1 VFYWSALWEARAMR
15 DRDVFVVGGANSA
28 GQTAVHL
35 ASCGARVTILSRR
48 PSFAQTMSAYLI
60 DEIENSPAIRVQH
73 GVEVIGGGGCGCL
86 ESLTLRD
93 RRSGREETVPA
104 QALFVL
110 IGVEPRTDWLPA
122 NIERDRSGFVLA
134 GADLNPP
141 TLPPAPRHL
150 FPATPLPPLFAPRDV
165 LHRSL

>member
-1 VFYWSALWEARAMR
+1 
-15 DRDVFVVGGANSA
+15 
-28 GQTAVHL
+28 
-35 ASCGARVTILSRR
+35 
-48 PSFAQTMSAYLI
+48 MSAYLI

-134 GADLNPP
+134 GADLNPTRWP
-141 TLPPAPRHL
+141 LARRQLSLETSLPSVFAIGDVRHGSVKRL
-150 FPATPLPPLFAPRDV
+150 ATAVGEGASVIRLVHQCLGAD
-165 LHRSL
+165 